1 MNNSHCHASL
11 ETKLDCHYNQESST
25 KISLGQEDSLEEE
38 NGNALQYYCLKNS
51 MDKRSPAGY
60 SPWGHKE
67 LDIAE
72 WLSTHSEDSL
82 RGGNAL
88 IW

>member
-38 NGNALQYYCLKNS
+38 NGNVLQYSCLKNS

-60 SPWGHKE
+60 SPWGLKE
-67 LDIAE
+67 LDTTE
-72 WLSTHSEDSL
+72 LLGT
-82 RGGNAL
+82 
-88 IW
+88 